1 MLNYFA
7 YGSNMSVSRLSARVQ
22 ITRLLG
28 VGTLSR
34 HVLRWHKRSKDRSAK
49 CDAFFT
55 GNPENRVFGVLY
67 QIDDSQK
74 SRLDRAEGLGHGYLV
89 KAERIESNNEIVHA
103 VLYVATPE
111 FIDESLKP
119 YDWYKDH
126 VLLGAREHGLPNH
139 YVKRIEAVHAI
150 PDPDAERADRE
161 RSIHAA
167 RPRRT
172 E

>member
-1 MLNYFA
+1 MILYFA
-7 YGSNMSVSRLSARVQ
+7 YGSNLWQPRISCRVGAV
-22 ITRLLG
+22 RAVG
-28 VGTLSR
+28 VAQLDGHALA
-34 HVLRWHKRSKDRSAK
+34 WHKRSKDGSGK
-49 CDAFFT
+49 CDIVEDASS
-55 GNPENRVFGVLY
+55 VVLGVIYELS
-67 QIDDSQK
+67 DQK
-74 SRLDRAEGLGHGYLV
+74 MTLLDEAEGVDNGYRRITVAVRVHGASMSATTYRADRGHVDPG
-89 KAERIESNNEIVHA
+89 A
-103 VLYVATPE
+103 V
-111 FIDESLKP
+111 P